1 MIWAFELRVMQSDR
15 SAHWRRLLV
24 AATAAVSCAATVA
37 FAQVATESAERANAQ
52 GATSEAI
59 EPAQSAQPT
68 TDTARPRT
76 PPRTLTPIA
85 WWNMSRVNPFQRIF
99 PCPSP
104 SIFNRD
110 RSRL

>member
-52 GATSEAI
+52 GVTSEAI
-59 EPAQSAQPT
+59 EPAQSAQPP
-68 TDTARPRT
+68 TDTATDPST
-76 PPRTLTPIA
+76 DPSTDTDSNSVVEYEPSESISEDL
-85 WWNMSRVNPFQRIF
+85 SVSF
-99 PCPSP
+99 PVD
-104 SIFNRD
+104 I
-110 RSRL
+110 

>member
-68 TDTARPRT
+68 TDTATDASTDTDFNSVVEYEPSESISED
-76 PPRTLTPIA
+76 L
-85 WWNMSRVNPFQRIF
+85 SVSF
-99 PCPSP
+99 PVD
-104 SIFNRD
+104 I
-110 RSRL
+110 

>member
-52 GATSEAI
+52 GVTSEAI

-68 TDTARPRT
+68 TDTATDPST
-76 PPRTLTPIA
+76 DTDSNSVVEYEPSESISEDL
-85 WWNMSRVNPFQRIF
+85 SVSF
-99 PCPSP
+99 PVD
-104 SIFNRD
+104 I
-110 RSRL
+110 

>member
-24 AATAAVSCAATVA
+24 AATAAVSCATTVA

-68 TDTARPRT
+68 TDTATDPST
-76 PPRTLTPIA
+76 DPSTDTDSNSVVEYEPSESISEDL
-85 WWNMSRVNPFQRIF
+85 SVSF
-99 PCPSP
+99 PVD
-104 SIFNRD
+104 I
-110 RSRL
+110 

>member
-68 TDTARPRT
+68 TDTATDPST
-76 PPRTLTPIA
+76 DTDFNSVVEYEPSESISEDL
-85 WWNMSRVNPFQRIF
+85 SVSF
-99 PCPSP
+99 PVD
-104 SIFNRD
+104 I
-110 RSRL
+110 

>member
-68 TDTARPRT
+68 TDTATDPSTDRDSNSVVEYEPSESISED
-76 PPRTLTPIA
+76 L
-85 WWNMSRVNPFQRIF
+85 SVSF
-99 PCPSP
+99 PVD
-104 SIFNRD
+104 I
-110 RSRL
+110 